1 MMKPDFTINKN
12 FKIDVEE
19 TSNAQHT
26 QKLITAAQ
34 NGDKA
39 AMEKLCTAFEPLFRK
54 EMRREI
60 FYNGLGFEEG
70 LSLARLKFIELVLTY
85 IGADYEHFAGYVRC
99 RIHFALYDAVKKVWA
114 EENKKS
120 PLPQTDEAEGT
131 EFTDNVIERRE
142 LSILLNLA
150 LAKLTH
156 KQRQT
161 ITALYFEGLNGKET
175 ARMLNCA
182 PCTVTKHHK
191 LALKNLKAKLA

>member
-1 MMKPDFTINKN
+1 MKI
-12 FKIDVEE
+12 
-19 TSNAQHT
+19 
-26 QKLITAAQ
+26 
-34 NGDKA
+34 
-39 AMEKLCTAFEPLFRK
+39 
-54 EMRREI
+54 
-60 FYNGLGFEEG
+60 
-70 LSLARLKFIELVLTY
+70 
-85 IGADYEHFAGYVRC
+85 
-99 RIHFALYDAVKKVWA
+99 
-114 EENKKS
+114 KKS

-175 ARMLNCA
+175 AQMLNCS

>member
-1 MMKPDFTINKN
+1 
-12 FKIDVEE
+12 
-19 TSNAQHT
+19 
-26 QKLITAAQ
+26 
-34 NGDKA
+34 
-39 AMEKLCTAFEPLFRK
+39 MEKLCTAFEPLFRK

-60 FYNGLGFEEG
+60 FYNGLGFDEG

-85 IGADYEHFAGYVRC
+85 NGADYEHFAGYVRC

-114 EENKKS
+114 DENKKS

-161 ITALYFEGLNGKET
+161 ITALYFEGLNSKET

>member
-1 MMKPDFTINKN
+1 MKPDFTINKN

-26 QKLITAAQ
+26 QKLITGAQ

-39 AMEKLCTAFEPLFRK
+39 AMEELCTAFEPLFRK

-60 FYNGLGFEEG
+60 FYNGLGFDEG

-85 IGADYEHFAGYVRC
+85 TGADYEHFAGYVRC
-99 RIHFALYDAVKKVWA
+99 RIHFAL
-114 EENKKS
+114 
-120 PLPQTDEAEGT
+120 LPQTDEAEGT

-175 ARMLNCA
+175 AQVLNCS

>member
-1 MMKPDFTINKN
+1 MSILRVMYGAEYILRCMTPLKKFGQMKIK
-12 FKIDVEE
+12 
-19 TSNAQHT
+19 
-26 QKLITAAQ
+26 
-34 NGDKA
+34 KA
-39 AMEKLCTAFEPLFRK
+39 
-54 EMRREI
+54 
-60 FYNGLGFEEG
+60 
-70 LSLARLKFIELVLTY
+70 
-85 IGADYEHFAGYVRC
+85 
-99 RIHFALYDAVKKVWA
+99 
-114 EENKKS
+114 

-175 ARMLNCA
+175 AQVLNCS
-182 PCTVTKHHK
+182 PCMVTKHHK

>member
-1 MMKPDFTINKN
+1 MSILRVTYGAEYILRCMTPLKKFG
-12 FKIDVEE
+12 
-19 TSNAQHT
+19 
-26 QKLITAAQ
+26 QK
-34 NGDKA
+34 K
-39 AMEKLCTAFEPLFRK
+39 
-54 EMRREI
+54 
-60 FYNGLGFEEG
+60 
-70 LSLARLKFIELVLTY
+70 
-85 IGADYEHFAGYVRC
+85 
-99 RIHFALYDAVKKVWA
+99 
-114 EENKKS
+114 KKS

-175 ARMLNCA
+175 AQVLNCS
-182 PCTVTKHHK
+182 PGMVTKHHK

>member
-85 IGADYEHFAGYVRC
+85 NGADYEHFAGYVRC

-150 LAKLTH
+150 LAKLT
-156 KQRQT
+156 
-161 ITALYFEGLNGKET
+161 ALYFDGLNGKET